1 MLLKFRLLSF
11 QERAAV
17 LEIISVVFMGIED
30 VWNVIPF
37 IKLLPTRTEL
47 FRFLQI
53 IIDCLNIV

>member
-37 IKLLPTRTEL
+37 IELLPTRTEL